1 MKQVVCLLLC
11 GTIFLAGCAG
21 RDGNPVS
28 AYKPGDEKRNCIS
41 LQTEMSQID
50 TEIASL
56 TPKANKGP
64 WNTLMLVTGLFVIV
78 PLFFMDLKNGE
89 KTELEAYKQRRNSLS
104 LIAAQKGC
112 VIADA
117 AANAAVSQPDGDF
130 QGKKIVGYQTAGK
143 DANGKPIVVPV
154 YE

>member
-1 MKQVVCLLLC
+1 MKKAVCLLLC

-21 RDGNPVS
+21 RDGNPVPV
-28 AYKPGDEKRNCIS
+28 YKPGDEKRDCLS
-41 LQTEMSQID
+41 LQTEMAQID
-50 TEIASL
+50 AEISRL

-64 WNTLMLVTGLFVIV
+64 WNTLMIVTGLFVIV
-78 PLFFMDLKNGE
+78 PLFFIDMKNGE
-89 KTELEAYKQRRNSLS
+89 KTELEAYRQRNNSLA

-117 AANAAVSQPDGDF
+117 AANAAVQSSTDS
-130 QGKKIVGYQTAGK
+130 QGKKLKGYQTSGT
-143 DANGKPIVVPV
+143 DANGRPIFVPV